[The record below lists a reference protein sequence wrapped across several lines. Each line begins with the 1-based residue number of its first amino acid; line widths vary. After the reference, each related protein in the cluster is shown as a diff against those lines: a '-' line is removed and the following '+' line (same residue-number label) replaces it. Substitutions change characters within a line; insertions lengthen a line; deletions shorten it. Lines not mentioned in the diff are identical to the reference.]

1 MFMLLVAI
9 IVAAVLVVVL
19 FRYSCSGYQGR
30 HTVAGIAGVVL
41 ALGTGV
47 TAVVYAVAGL
57 DYIAA
62 DYKADIINREFHTNY
77 TQAEVFFA
85 SDVIDTIRELD
96 RKRIELNGSL
106 MQWDQESGDDQQN
119 R

>member
-1 MFMLLVAI
+1 MFFTVIIAI
-9 IVAAVLVVVL
+9 VVAAVLGAML
-19 FRYSCSGYQGR
+19 LYYGMTKYEGWLILAGFILC
-30 HTVAGIAGVVL
+30 VAAAG
-41 ALGTGV
+41 
-47 TAVVYAVAGL
+47 TAVAYAILGVKYVAAG
-57 DYIAA
+57 
-62 DYKADIINREFHTNY
+62 YKADIINREFHTNY

-106 MQWDQESGDDQQN
+106 MQWDQEDGDDQQN